1 MYVFM
6 GVCVC
11 VCSVY
16 SNQGLVCCLYFFF
29 FSVSLTGLLA
39 WNSPTLTGHK
49 THVSVAQH
57 WAYKWTA
64 SGLHSEDWAQVTVLV
79 KQGPSLGS
87 WHLYIRFSSG
97 TSAHC

>member
-6 GVCVC
+6 GMCVC

-29 FSVSLTGLLA
+29 SVSLTGFLA
-39 WNSPTLTGHK
+39 WNSPTLAGHK
-49 THVSVAQH
+49 THVSDALH
-57 WAYKWTA
+57 WAYKCTA
-64 SGLHSEDWAQVTVLV
+64 SGLRSEDWAQVIVLV

-87 WHLYIRFSSG
+87 WRLYICFSSG